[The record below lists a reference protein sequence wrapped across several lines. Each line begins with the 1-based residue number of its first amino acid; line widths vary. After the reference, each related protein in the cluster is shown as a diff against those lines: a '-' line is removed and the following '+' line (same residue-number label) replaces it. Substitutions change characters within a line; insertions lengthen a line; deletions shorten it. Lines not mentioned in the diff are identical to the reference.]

1 MSYIAFRSEAQA
13 VVQYSVKTC
22 HPYFYNQLY
31 HGVDEYGLAGSW
43 LSDALN
49 TNIHTFEVA
58 PSSPSSTVSSPTS
71 GSCSEGLQ
79 IRSTR

>member
-1 MSYIAFRSEAQA
+1 M
-13 VVQYSVKTC
+13 VQYSVKTC

-31 HGVDEYGLAGSW
+31 HKVDEYGLVGFW
-43 LSDALN
+43 LSDTLN

-58 PSSPSSTVSSPTS
+58 PSSPWSTVSSPTS

-79 IRSTR
+79 RRSGRLVKQNLIKQTFI

>member
-1 MSYIAFRSEAQA
+1 M
-13 VVQYSVKTC
+13 VQYSVKTC

-31 HGVDEYGLAGSW
+31 HKVDEYGLVGFW

-58 PSSPSSTVSSPTS
+58 PSSPSSTVSSTTS